1 MERAKSNEINLKSIN
16 ITDKFWTKYI
26 DLVKN
31 KMIPYQWKVL
41 NDEADIV
48 IERERDDENIPSEK
62 SHAIE
67 NFKIA
72 AGLKKGHHYG
82 YVFQDSDV
90 YKWLE
95 AAAYSL
101 VNYPDSELE
110 AIADNVIDL
119 IALAQEKDG
128 YLDTYFSIDAPERKF
143 KRLLESHELYCA
155 GHFLEAAVAYSEAT
169 NKRKALEIA
178 CRLADN
184 IDSCFG
190 PEESKIHGYD
200 GHEEIEI
207 GLAKLYSITQN
218 KKYLKLSKYFLTERG
233 KNKDFLKNQINE
245 DPNKNYI
252 LPGMERFSYKY
263 FQVHKP
269 ILEQKDAEGHAVR
282 LVYMCTALANV
293 AYLTD
298 DTEMLDACKTLWK
311 SITEKRMYITGG
323 IGSTV
328 IGESFTFDYDLPND
342 TMYSE
347 TCASVG
353 LIFFAYNMLKNDPL
367 SIYGDVMEKCLYN
380 SVISGMALD
389 GKHFFYVNPL
399 EVNPEASEK
408 DPTKSHVKPTR
419 PAWFGCACC
428 PPNVARTLTSL
439 GKYIYTVSNSTLYI
453 HLYISNESNILVYNN
468 KISVKQETSYPW
480 SENITISLAGEENV
494 NLSLAFRIPEWC
506 NSYSIKVN
514 SEIPEY
520 SICNGYAYITR
531 TWSKSDIIEIHFKME
546 IQEIRANPYI
556 KYNVGKV
563 AIQKGP
569 FVYCLEEFDNGKNLH
584 LITLPKDVEY
594 KYEFDSEMLGGV
606 GKIKVQGKKMTINS
620 NWRDQLYKR
629 NTEASVYENSNLTF
643 IPYYS
648 WANRSAGEMRVWI
661 DKDDI

>member
-1 MERAKSNEINLKSIN
+1 MERTKSNEINLKSIN

-31 KMIPYQWKVL
+31 EMIPYQWKVL

-110 AIADNVIDL
+110 TIADNVIDL

-155 GHFLEAAVAYSEAT
+155 GHFLEAAVAYYEAT

-207 GLAKLYSITQN
+207 GLAKLYSVTQN
-218 KKYLKLSKYFLTERG
+218 KKYLELSKYFLTERG

-252 LPGMERFSYKY
+252 LPGIERFSYKY

-293 AYLTD
+293 AYLTED
-298 DTEMLDACKTLWK
+298 SEMLDACKTLWK

-353 LIFFAYNMLKNDPL
+353 LIFFAYNMLKNEPL
-367 SIYGDVMEKCLYN
+367 SVYGDVMEKCLYN

-408 DPTKSHVKPTR
+408 DPTKSHVKPIR

-453 HLYISNESNILVYNN
+453 HLYLSNESNILVNNN
-468 KISVKQETSYPW
+468 KIYVKQETNYPW
-480 SENITISLAGEENV
+480 SENIKISLTAEENV

-514 SEIPEY
+514 GEIPEY
-520 SICNGYAYITR
+520 STCNGYAYITR
-531 TWSKSDIIEIHFKME
+531 TWSKSDIIEIHFEME
-546 IQEIRANPYI
+546 IHEIRANPYI
-556 KYNVGKV
+556 KHNIGKV

-569 FVYCLEEFDNGKNLH
+569 FVYCLEEVDNGKNLH
-584 LITLPKDVEY
+584 LITLPKDAEY
-594 KYEFDSEMLGGV
+594 KYEFDSEMLDGV
-606 GKIKVQGKKMTINS
+606 GKIKVHGKRMIINS
-620 NWRDQLYKR
+620 NWKNKLYKR
-629 NTEASVYENSNLTF
+629 NTEVSVYENSNLTF

-661 DKDDI
+661 DKDDR